1 MGYKG
6 RKGQISPLLRPSE
19 TNSPFLQE
27 LGITEEQEL
36 VLVRVCVGYR
46 SERECTCQVMTPM
59 CEELTLIF
67 NPPPPSF

>member
-1 MGYKG
+1 MGCKG

-36 VLVRVCVGYR
+36 VLVVCV
-46 SERECTCQVMTPM
+46 
-59 CEELTLIF
+59 
-67 NPPPPSF
+67 